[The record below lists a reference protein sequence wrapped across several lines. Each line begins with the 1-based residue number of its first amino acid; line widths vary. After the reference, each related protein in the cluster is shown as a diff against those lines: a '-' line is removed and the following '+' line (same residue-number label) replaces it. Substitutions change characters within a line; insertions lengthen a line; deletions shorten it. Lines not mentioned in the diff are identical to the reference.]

1 MNKPT
6 PQEIFEHYAEMGTKA
21 RAIYGIK
28 PDHFMEMIT
37 SHIAQEKLLG
47 EIEMFV
53 TEVER
58 FADNNSYLRLIKDS
72 QEMLEMLKTR
82 NEVK

>member
-6 PQEIFEHYAEMGTKA
+6 FTPQELANHVRMFARSAHRRAGKA
-21 RAIYGIK
+21 TLYLAADRL
-28 PDHFMEMIT
+28 E
-37 SHIAQEKLLG
+37 SQEKLLG